1 MAYKESVARKLF
13 KDNITSI
20 EIGTHNYCNRTC
32 NFCPLSRDDVN
43 RRDKKKT
50 KFMDKLMFQ
59 NILEQ
64 LSEIDFDGR
73 IDFSRY
79 HEPLSHKEDILERCR
94 LVNYYL
100 PKAKISINT
109 NSDYLN
115 REYIDE
121 LLNCYVDHIAIQA
134 YMKNG
139 AVAYDEN
146 EVFKRINKICKKINV
161 RPINP
166 DEHKNK
172 DWIRYQLPQIKST
185 IHARNYWVNGMNRAG
200 TVLDLNYKRTEPCT
214 SMDKGVY
221 IEYDGSMTA
230 CCDMIAP
237 ELHRDWIVGD
247 LKEEPNLFKNYAG
260 EKYQGFKKRINS
272 ADWVE
277 GSPCIKCKRDIR
289 GHKK

>member
-1 MAYKESVARKLF
+1 
-13 KDNITSI
+13 
-20 EIGTHNYCNRTC
+20 
-32 NFCPLSRDDVN
+32 
-43 RRDKKKT
+43 
-50 KFMDKLMFQ
+50 
-59 NILEQ
+59 
-64 LSEIDFDGR
+64 
-73 IDFSRY
+73 
-79 HEPLSHKEDILERCR
+79 
-94 LVNYYL
+94 
-100 PKAKISINT
+100 
-109 NSDYLN
+109 
-115 REYIDE
+115 
-121 LLNCYVDHIAIQA
+121 
-134 YMKNG
+134 MKN
-139 AVAYDEN
+139 YKICN
-146 EVFKRINKICKKINV
+146 IFTYIFKRINKICKKINV

-237 ELHRDWIVGD
+237 ELHKDWVIGD
-247 LKEEPNLFKNYAG
+247 MKKETNLFKNYAS